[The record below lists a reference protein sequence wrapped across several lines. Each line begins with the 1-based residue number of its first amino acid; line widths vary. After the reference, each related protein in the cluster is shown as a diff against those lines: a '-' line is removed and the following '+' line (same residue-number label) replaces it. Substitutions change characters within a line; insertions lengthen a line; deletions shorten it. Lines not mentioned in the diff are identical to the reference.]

1 MSGLDDAAR
10 DMATLIQRVADLENQ
25 VKSLLARREGL
36 PRTAYK
42 PSEVAAMTGWST
54 RAVRLWI
61 QDGRLP
67 AEVMGN
73 GRYAVPA
80 WAVEELVPRRES
92 RRAS

>member
-1 MSGLDDAAR
+1 MSAFDDVAR
-10 DMATLIQRVADLENQ
+10 EMATLAQRVADLENQ
-25 VKSLLARREGL
+25 VKALLARREGL

-73 GRYAVPA
+73 GRYSVPA
-80 WAVEELVPRRES
+80 WAVEQLTPRPDA
-92 RRAS
+92 RRSA

>member
-1 MSGLDDAAR
+1 MSAFDDSAR
-10 DMATLIQRVADLENQ
+10 AFASLAQRVADLESQ
-25 VKSLLARREGL
+25 VKTLLARREGL

-80 WAVEELVPRRES
+80 WAVEQLTPRPES